1 MENDLDFKYDEIVE
15 FFTNVEMNKEN
26 VMEVIEFVHYK
37 SALDTI
43 SYIIE
48 SSKDKT
54 DTSYIAVDY
63 VQIMK
68 KVEDIIKKIS
78 EKYKKD

>member
-1 MENDLDFKYDEIVE
+1 MENNLDFKYNEIVE

-54 DTSYIAVDY
+54 DTSYIAIDY

-68 KVEDIIKKIS
+68 KVEDIIKRIS
-78 EKYKKD
+78 EKYKKN